1 MVAHV
6 IDEFRVLK
14 DYIVM
19 ILDQEVAEDAQVCYR
34 IDGQTY
40 SPVSLGATTV
50 PIPRNYIAVKAK
62 KSFKGSSVEV
72 V

>member
-14 DYIVM
+14 DYMVM
-19 ILDQEVAEDAQVCYR
+19 VLDREVEEVNSCYR
-34 IDGQTY
+34 IDGTVY
-40 SPVSLGATTV
+40 TPVCLTATTV

-62 KSFKGSSVEV
+62 KSFKGAAVEV